1 MHAGRD
7 GLPCLALL
15 LKKKGTSRY
24 VSNGTK
30 RYCKSNSG
38 CRWDLLFEYMRD
50 ITILVLSLRVHA
62 MIFVSAI
69 VVAKVV
75 V

>member
-1 MHAGRD
+1 MERKD
-7 GLPCLALL
+7 IVNPILDVV
-15 LKKKGTSRY
+15 GTY
-24 VSNGTK
+24 YLNT
-30 RYCKSNSG
+30 
-38 CRWDLLFEYMRD
+38 WRD